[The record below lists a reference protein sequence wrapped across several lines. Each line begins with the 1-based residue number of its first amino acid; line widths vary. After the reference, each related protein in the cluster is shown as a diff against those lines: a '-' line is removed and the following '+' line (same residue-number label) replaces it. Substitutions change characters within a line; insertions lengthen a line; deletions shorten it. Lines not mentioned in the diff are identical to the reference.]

1 MRLLAER
8 RAPTS
13 ASSFVSGLKVNTVI
27 LNELA
32 HLSPQMSWLVLVSI
46 ARFVAAFSLWR
57 ISYWV
62 SFGVYAAHAEL
73 IAHFWRAVATADWG
87 RLSIVVALGVLVGFY
102 RRSRAGLFAQ
112 QGA

>member
-1 MRLLAER
+1 MRLLAEQ

-27 LNELA
+27 LSELA
-32 HLSPQMSWLVLVSI
+32 TYLLRCLGWSLFPLHALSLRSAVGVFPTGF
-46 ARFVAAFSLWR
+46 RAASMLLML
-57 ISYWV
+57 S
-62 SFGVYAAHAEL
+62 L

-102 RRSRAGLFAQ
+102 LRSRAGLFAQ
-112 QGA
+112 QGP